1 MKREVDYKIN
11 DNGSYTEIVKVT
23 QTPEDGFVSKDE
35 MMPSADRHTKRF
47 FKGYAIEVGYTTND
61 PRVTRPFVYGACGLI
76 IIIGII
82 LSAFHVWMIGIPFIG
97 MALIIFFSSM
107 KSINAIEKE
116 LKEKKRQDVTGD
128 KSAE

>member
-1 MKREVDYKIN
+1 MLFR
-11 DNGSYTEIVKVT
+11 S
-23 QTPEDGFVSKDE
+23 
-35 MMPSADRHTKRF
+35 
-47 FKGYAIEVGYTTND
+47 GYTTND

>member
-1 MKREVDYKIN
+1 MKREAEYKIN

-23 QTPEDGFVSKDE
+23 QTPEDGFVPQEE
-35 MMPSADRHTKRF
+35 MMPSADRQTKRF

-61 PRVTRPFVYGACGLI
+61 PRVTRPFFYGACGLF

-82 LSAFHVWMIGIPFIG
+82 LSVFHVWMLGIPFIG

-107 KSINAIEKE
+107 KSSNAIEKE
-116 LKEKKRQDVTGD
+116 LKEKKRQEITGD
-128 KSAE
+128 KGAE